1 MLQDIIRPYLS
12 LITDEGVSPVPVRI
26 AGDGSNRPFYRLS
39 GSKGSLIVVLPES
52 KDPLHL
58 KESEAYHYIGR
69 HLAAKGI
76 PTPVIYGYDRTTG
89 AIIMEDLGDR
99 HLERAVREENN
110 TGATERWYL
119 EAVEILINMQ
129 VRGAGGFD
137 TRYCFDTPVYDRKLM
152 LERESGYFVQAF
164 LQGYLGL
171 EITWDELAPD
181 FEKLATLAGEQ
192 SPTLFLHR
200 DFQSRNL
207 MVCKGRLRLIDFQGG
222 RLGPLAYDL
231 ASLLFDPYVDLTDNM
246 KESLFETYLLR
257 LRRQHQINEEDFR
270 HHFWYLALQR
280 ALQMLGAFGFLTRVK
295 KKPFFEPYI
304 PVAIKNLKNIL
315 NREIF
320 TSFQKLRQ
328 IVIPICDRVIA
339 GSE

>member
-1 MLQDIIRPYLS
+1 MLQDIIKPYLS
-12 LITDEGVSPVPVRI
+12 LITDEGVPPDPVRI
-26 AGDGSNRPFYRLS
+26 TGDGSNRPFYRIS

-58 KESEAYHYIGR
+58 KEGEAYHYIGR

-76 PTPVIYGYDRTTG
+76 PTPVIYGYDRATG

-119 EAVEILINMQ
+119 EAVDILVNMQ

-137 TRYCFDTPVYDRKLM
+137 TRYCFDTPVYDRRLM

-171 EITWDELAPD
+171 KITWDELSPD
-181 FEKLATLAGEQ
+181 FERLADLAGEQ
-192 SPTLFLHR
+192 PPTLFLHR

-222 RLGPLAYDL
+222 RLGPPAYDL
-231 ASLLFDPYVDLTDNM
+231 ASLLFDPYVDLPDDM
-246 KESLFETYLLR
+246 KEALFETYL
-257 LRRQHQINEEDFR
+257 RRMKIQQQINEEDFR
-270 HHFWYLALQR
+270 HHFWYIALQR
-280 ALQMLGAFGFLTRVK
+280 ALQVLGAFGFLTRVK
-295 KKPFFEPYI
+295 KKAFFEPYI
-304 PVAIKNLKNIL
+304 PVAVKNLKNIL
-315 NREIF
+315 DREIF
-320 TSFQKLRQ
+320 VSFQKLRQ
-328 IVIPICDRVIA
+328 VVSHI
-339 GSE
+339 

>member
-1 MLQDIIRPYLS
+1 MLQDIIKPYLS
-12 LITDEGVSPVPVRI
+12 LITNEGVAPDLIVLT
-26 AGDGSNRPFYRLS
+26 GDGSNRPFYRIS

-58 KESEAYHYIGR
+58 KEGEAYHYIGR

-76 PTPVIYGYDRTTG
+76 PTPVIYGYDRATG
-89 AIIMEDLGDR
+89 AIIMEDLGDV

-119 EAVEILINMQ
+119 EAVDILVNMQ

-137 TRYCFDTPVYDRKLM
+137 TRYCFDTPVYDRRLM

-171 EITWDELAPD
+171 KITWDELSPD
-181 FEKLATLAGEQ
+181 FERLADLAGEQ
-192 SPTLFLHR
+192 PPTLFLHR

-222 RLGPLAYDL
+222 RLGPPAYDL
-231 ASLLFDPYVDLTDNM
+231 ASLLFDPYVDLPDDM
-246 KESLFETYLLR
+246 KEALFETYL
-257 LRRQHQINEEDFR
+257 RRMKIQQQINEEDFR
-270 HHFWYLALQR
+270 HHFWYIALQR
-280 ALQMLGAFGFLTRVK
+280 TLQVLGAFGFLTRVK
-295 KKPFFEPYI
+295 KKAFFKPYI
-304 PVAIKNLKNIL
+304 PVAVKNLKNIL
-315 NREIF
+315 DREIF
-320 TSFQKLRQ
+320 VSFQKLRQ
-328 IVIPICDRVIA
+328 IVSHI
-339 GSE
+339 

>member
-1 MLQDIIRPYLS
+1 ML
-12 LITDEGVSPVPVRI
+12 T
-26 AGDGSNRPFYRLS
+26 GDGSNRPFYRIS

-76 PTPVIYGYDRTTG
+76 PTPVIYGYDRATG

-119 EAVEILINMQ
+119 EAVDILVNMQ
-129 VRGAGGFD
+129 VRGAEGFD
-137 TRYCFDTPVYDRKLM
+137 TRYCFDTPVYDRRLM
-152 LERESGYFVQAF
+152 LERESGYFLQAF
-164 LQGYLGL
+164 LQGYLEM
-171 EITWDELAPD
+171 EITRDELAPD
-181 FEKLATLAGEQ
+181 FERLADMAGEQ

-222 RLGPLAYDL
+222 RLGPPAYDL
-231 ASLLFDPYVDLTDNM
+231 ASLLFDPYVDLPDDM
-246 KESLFETYLLR
+246 KEALFEAYLRKLQ
-257 LRRQHQINEEDFR
+257 RQHRINEEDFR
-270 HHFWYLALQR
+270 HHFWYIALQR
-280 ALQMLGAFGFLTRVK
+280 ALQVLGAFGFLTRVK

-304 PVAIKNLKNIL
+304 PVAVKNLKNIL
-315 NREIF
+315 DREIF
-320 TSFQKLRQ
+320 VSFQKLRQ
-328 IVIPICDRVIA
+328 VVSHI
-339 GSE
+339 

>member
-1 MLQDIIRPYLS
+1 VLQDIIKPYLS
-12 LITDEGVSPVPVRI
+12 LITNEGVAPDLIVLT
-26 AGDGSNRPFYRLS
+26 GDGSNRPFYRIS

-58 KESEAYHYIGR
+58 KEGEAYHYIGR

-76 PTPVIYGYDRTTG
+76 PTPVIYGYDRATG
-89 AIIMEDLGDR
+89 AIIMEDLGDV

-119 EAVEILINMQ
+119 EAVDILVNMQ

-137 TRYCFDTPVYDRKLM
+137 TRYCFDTPVYDRRLM

-171 EITWDELAPD
+171 KITWDELSPD
-181 FEKLATLAGEQ
+181 FERLADLAGEQ
-192 SPTLFLHR
+192 PPTLFLHR

-222 RLGPLAYDL
+222 RLGPPAYDL
-231 ASLLFDPYVDLTDNM
+231 ASLLFDPYVDLPDDM
-246 KESLFETYLLR
+246 KEALFETYL
-257 LRRQHQINEEDFR
+257 RRMKIQQQINEEDFR
-270 HHFWYLALQR
+270 HHFWYIALQR
-280 ALQMLGAFGFLTRVK
+280 ALQVLGAFGFLTRVK
-295 KKPFFEPYI
+295 KKAFFKPYI
-304 PVAIKNLKNIL
+304 PVAVKNLKNIL
-315 NREIF
+315 DREIF
-320 TSFQKLRQ
+320 VSFQKLRQ
-328 IVIPICDRVIA
+328 IVSHI
-339 GSE
+339 

>member
-1 MLQDIIRPYLS
+1 MLQDIIKPYFS
-12 LITDEGVSPVPVRI
+12 LITDGGVTPDLI
-26 AGDGSNRPFYRLS
+26 MLTGDGSSRPFYRIS

-76 PTPVIYGYDRTTG
+76 PTPVIYGYDRATG

-119 EAVEILINMQ
+119 EAVDILVNMQ
-129 VRGAGGFD
+129 IRGAEGFD
-137 TRYCFDTPVYDRKLM
+137 TRYCFDTPVYDRRLM
-152 LERESGYFVQAF
+152 LERESGYFLQAF

-171 EITWDELAPD
+171 EITRDELAPD
-181 FEKLATLAGEQ
+181 FERLADLAGEQ

-222 RLGPLAYDL
+222 RLGPPAYDL
-231 ASLLFDPYVDLTDNM
+231 ASLLFDPYVDPPDDM
-246 KESLFETYLLR
+246 KEALFETYLRR
-257 LRRQHQINEEDFR
+257 LRRQRRINEEDFR
-270 HHFWYLALQR
+270 HHFWYIALQR
-280 ALQMLGAFGFLTRVK
+280 ALQVLGAFGFLTRVK
-295 KKPFFEPYI
+295 EKPFFEPYI
-304 PVAIKNLKNIL
+304 PVAVKNLKNIL
-315 NREIF
+315 DREIF
-320 TSFQKLRQ
+320 VSFQKLR
-328 IVIPICDRVIA
+328 RVVSHI
-339 GSE
+339 

>member
-1 MLQDIIRPYLS
+1 MLQDIIKPYLS

-26 AGDGSNRPFYRLS
+26 AGDGSNRPFYRLP

-76 PTPVIYGYDRTTG
+76 PTPVIYGYDRTTTG
-89 AIIMEDLGDR
+89 AIIMEDLGDV
-99 HLERAVREENN
+99 HLERAVREEND
-110 TGATERWYL
+110 TRAMERWYL

-137 TRYCFDTPVYDRKLM
+137 TRYCFDTPVYDRRLM

-171 EITWDELAPD
+171 KITWDELSPD
-181 FEKLATLAGEQ
+181 FERLADLAGEQ
-192 SPTLFLHR
+192 PPTLFLHR

-222 RLGPLAYDL
+222 RLGPPAYDL
-231 ASLLFDPYVDLTDNM
+231 ASLLFDPYVDLPDDM
-246 KESLFETYLLR
+246 KEALFETYL
-257 LRRQHQINEEDFR
+257 RRMKIQQQINEEDFR
-270 HHFWYLALQR
+270 HHFWYIALQR
-280 ALQMLGAFGFLTRVK
+280 ALQVLGAFGFLTRVK
-295 KKPFFEPYI
+295 KKTFFEPYI
-304 PVAIKNLKNIL
+304 PVAVKNLKNIL
-315 NREIF
+315 DREIF

-328 IVIPICDRVIA
+328 IVNNFVTV
-339 GSE
+339 

>member
-1 MLQDIIRPYLS
+1 MLQDIIKPYLS
-12 LITDEGVSPVPVRI
+12 LITDEGVSPIPVKI
-26 AGDGSNRPFYRLS
+26 TGDGSNRPFYRIS

-58 KESEAYHYIGR
+58 KEGEAYHYIGR

-76 PTPVIYGYDRTTG
+76 PTPVIYGYDRATG

-119 EAVEILINMQ
+119 EAVDILVNMQ

-137 TRYCFDTPVYDRKLM
+137 TRYCFDTPVYDRRLM

-171 EITWDELAPD
+171 KITWDELSPD
-181 FEKLATLAGEQ
+181 FERLADLAAEQ
-192 SPTLFLHR
+192 PPTLFLHR

-207 MVCKGRLRLIDFQGG
+207 MVCKGRMRLIDFQGG
-222 RLGPLAYDL
+222 RLGPPAYDL
-231 ASLLFDPYVDLTDNM
+231 ASLLFDPYVDLPDDM
-246 KESLFETYLLR
+246 KEALFETYL
-257 LRRQHQINEEDFR
+257 RRMKIQQQINEEDFR
-270 HHFWYLALQR
+270 HHFWYIALQR
-280 ALQMLGAFGFLTRVK
+280 ALQVLGAFGFLTRVK
-295 KKPFFEPYI
+295 KKAFFEPYI
-304 PVAIKNLKNIL
+304 PVAVKNLKNIL
-315 NREIF
+315 DREIF
-320 TSFQKLRQ
+320 VSFQKLRQ
-328 IVIPICDRVIA
+328 VVSHI
-339 GSE
+339 

>member
-1 MLQDIIRPYLS
+1 VLQDIIKPYLS
-12 LITDEGVSPVPVRI
+12 LITDEGVSPIPVKI
-26 AGDGSNRPFYRLS
+26 TGDGSNRPFYRIS

-58 KESEAYHYIGR
+58 KEGEAYHYIGR

-76 PTPVIYGYDRTTG
+76 PTPVIYGYDRATG

-119 EAVEILINMQ
+119 EAVDILVNMQ

-137 TRYCFDTPVYDRKLM
+137 TRYCFDTPVYDRRLM
-152 LERESGYFVQAF
+152 LERESGYFVRAF

-171 EITWDELAPD
+171 KITWDELSPD
-181 FEKLATLAGEQ
+181 FERLADLAGEQ
-192 SPTLFLHR
+192 PPTLFLHR

-222 RLGPLAYDL
+222 RLGPPAYDL
-231 ASLLFDPYVDLTDNM
+231 ASLLFDPYVDLPDDM
-246 KESLFETYLLR
+246 KEALFETYL
-257 LRRQHQINEEDFR
+257 RRMKIQQQINEEDFR
-270 HHFWYLALQR
+270 HHFWYIALQR
-280 ALQMLGAFGFLTRVK
+280 ALQVLGAFGFLTRVK
-295 KKPFFEPYI
+295 KKAFFEPYI
-304 PVAIKNLKNIL
+304 PVAVKNLKNIL
-315 NREIF
+315 DREIF
-320 TSFQKLRQ
+320 VSFQKLRQ
-328 IVIPICDRVIA
+328 VVSNI
-339 GSE
+339 